1 MPLFKRLT
9 AALLLR
15 QVSRDLSAIAAALQ
29 EQNVLLA
36 RLAGHYAPVDPK
48 TSRPEVEA
56 ETGVSHL
63 DPIDA
68 ALAQEFVARV
78 QQDTGHV
85 PDDDEI
91 LIYLADEKTH
101 ELHARLAMREVE
113 LSRLRAERTW

>member
-1 MPLFKRLT
+1 MFQRLA

-15 QVSRDLSAIAAALQ
+15 KVSRDLTRIADGVAQ
-29 EQNVLLA
+29 QNVLLE
-36 RLAGHYAPVDPK
+36 RLAARWAPIDPP
-48 TSRPEVEA
+48 TARAEVQA
-56 ETGVSHL
+56 DTGVSHL

-68 ALAQEFVARV
+68 ALAQEFVART
-78 QQDTGHV
+78 QADTGHV

-113 LSRLRAERTW
+113 LSRLKAERAW

>member
-1 MPLFKRLT
+1 MFQRLA

-15 QVSRDLSAIAAALQ
+15 KVSTDLHAIAEALR
-29 EQNVLLA
+29 EQNVLLT
-36 RLAGHYAPVDPK
+36 RLAAHWAPVDPK

-56 ETGVSHL
+56 DTGVSHL
-63 DPIDA
+63 DAIDA
-68 ALAQEFVARV
+68 ILAQEFVARV
-78 QQDTGHV
+78 QQDTGHT